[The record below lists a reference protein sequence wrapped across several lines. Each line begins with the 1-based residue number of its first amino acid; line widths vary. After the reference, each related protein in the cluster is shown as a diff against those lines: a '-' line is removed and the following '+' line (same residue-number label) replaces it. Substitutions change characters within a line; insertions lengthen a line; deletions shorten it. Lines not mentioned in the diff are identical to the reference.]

1 MVPCY
6 LLGALVMFSAV
17 RGFVNILT
25 PNGGGLRLARVA
37 LGGAIKPTS
46 TSRLFLSTEADGEDT
61 VVSRCTKKIRDNLN
75 PLKLVVQAAH
85 DDPNGS
91 HIAVEVVSKAFE
103 GQRTVQRQ
111 RLVYKA
117 IWDEMADGGS
127 VHAVDQIIAKTPE
140 EAGMQECESQGS

>member
-1 MVPCY
+1 MITLY
-6 LLGALVMFSAV
+6 ILSALVMFSGVCGLITAV
-17 RGFVNILT
+17 SHSSR
-25 PNGGGLRLARVA
+25 GLRLARGA
-37 LGGAIKPTS
+37 LGGAIKPAS
-46 TSRLFLSTEADGEDT
+46 TSRLFLSTEAEDGEDT
-61 VVSRCTKKIRDNLN
+61 VVSRCTKKIQKFLS
-75 PLKLVVQAAH
+75 PVKLVVQAAH

-140 EAGMQECESQGS
+140 EAGM